1 MGSKEMKRL
10 ICLITLPFL
19 LVSCTLSFSNISTH
33 GTATDLIDE
42 EQGASPTVSPAITV
56 PISAIPK

>member
-1 MGSKEMKRL
+1 MKRL

-42 EQGASPTVSPAITV
+42 EQGASPTVSPAVTV